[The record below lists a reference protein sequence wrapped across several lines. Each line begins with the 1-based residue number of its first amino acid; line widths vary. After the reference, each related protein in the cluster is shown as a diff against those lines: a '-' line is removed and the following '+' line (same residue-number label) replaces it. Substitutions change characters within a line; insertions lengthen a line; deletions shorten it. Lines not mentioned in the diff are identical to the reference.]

1 MGLQSISSRWKFTLF
16 IGLASV
22 IAIGAIAAVIGYRYY
37 DDGTHDPY
45 SELPPASE
53 EFAAIWHERMDFAS
67 ECGDLVIDD
76 EPYYEDGKLYFKWSG
91 TSNQYQDCM
100 RSYDYFYGIETDS
113 FLVKGEHTGIGSWSD
128 ICLPHVVGDGPIDQD
143 DQYSLYRW
151 DGSARN
157 LFDCETVLRA
167 AGVPS
172 GASVDGKLPRPAE
185 FRFIVEIL
193 HPNGI

>member
-1 MGLQSISSRWKFTLF
+1 MIRRPPRSTQGVSSA
-16 IGLASV
+16 ASDV
-22 IAIGAIAAVIGYRYY
+22 YKRQIA
-37 DDGTHDPY
+37 
-45 SELPPASE
+45 
-53 EFAAIWHERMDFAS
+53 
-67 ECGDLVIDD
+67 D
-76 EPYYEDGKLYFKWSG
+76 EPRYEDGTLYYRWSG
-91 TSNQYQDCM
+91 TANQYMDCV
-100 RSYDYFYGIETDS
+100 RSYDYFYGSETDA
-113 FLVKGEHTGIGSWSD
+113 FVVKGEHTGISSWND
-128 ICLPHVVGDGPIDQD
+128 ICVPHIVGDGPIDQD